1 MLIALAL
8 SLVLAQHYECI
19 SDESIPM
26 PTCESTKQRVADL
39 EAKLAAAKLATA
51 AKQAACRLRKADEV
65 ARCLAAVPPDDEPL
79 TGELEKAR
87 GALRRLCAR

>member
-1 MLIALAL
+1 MLIALTL
-8 SLVLAQHYECI
+8 SLVLTQHYECI

-39 EAKLAAAKLATA
+39 EAKLTA
-51 AKQAACRLRKADEV
+51 AKQAACRQRKADEV
-65 ARCLAAVPPDDEPL
+65 ARCLAAVPLGDDSL
-79 TGELEKAR
+79 AGELEKAR